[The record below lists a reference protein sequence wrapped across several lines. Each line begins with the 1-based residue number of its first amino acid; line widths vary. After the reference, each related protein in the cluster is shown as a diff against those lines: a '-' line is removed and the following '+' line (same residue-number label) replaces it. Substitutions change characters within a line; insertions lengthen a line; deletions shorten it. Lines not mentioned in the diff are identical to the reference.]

1 MNWVYKEVE
10 LDLIGLV
17 KKLSWKQ
24 SSTMSKCIIIIII
37 IIMKSCNLSW
47 NKVYDERICC
57 SFKDNVFD
65 LSLSYKVIRFQF
77 FMKVLWLL
85 KGKSGFV
92 SHTKLTAEATFM
104 DLFHSWLITRIMWF
118 WEFENK
124 IAYLGAVK
132 FKTKD

>member
-24 SSTMSKCIIIIII
+24 PSTMSTCIII

-47 NKVYDERICC
+47 KKVYDERICC

-65 LSLSYKVIRFQF
+65 LCLSYKVIRFQF
-77 FMKVLWLL
+77 FMKVLWL
-85 KGKSGFV
+85 
-92 SHTKLTAEATFM
+92 
-104 DLFHSWLITRIMWF
+104 
-118 WEFENK
+118 
-124 IAYLGAVK
+124 
-132 FKTKD
+132 

>member
-24 SSTMSKCIIIIII
+24 SSTMSKCIII

-77 FMKVLWLL
+77 FMKVLWL
-85 KGKSGFV
+85 
-92 SHTKLTAEATFM
+92 
-104 DLFHSWLITRIMWF
+104 
-118 WEFENK
+118 
-124 IAYLGAVK
+124 
-132 FKTKD
+132 